1 MEYIKIKGTDI
12 EVSTVGL
19 GTWAIGGWMWGGTEE
34 KTSIDTIHAAI
45 DKGITLI
52 DTAPAYGFGTSE
64 KIIGKAVREAPV
76 ARDKVVLATKVA
88 LEWKDEKV
96 FRNASTDRIKKEV
109 EDSLQRLQTD
119 YIDLY
124 QVHWPDPKTSIEET
138 ATTLQQLKKEGKIR
152 AIGVSNF
159 DTQQMDE
166 FRKYADL
173 NSLQPPYN
181 LFEREIEKDLLPY
194 CEENDITTLLYSSLC
209 RGLLTG
215 KMKPDSQWE
224 GDDLRNVD
232 PKFQEPRYDQY
243 LYAVQQL
250 DDYARTHHGKRV
262 IHLAIRWILQQPA
275 ANIPLWGARKPQQVD
290 ALGEL
295 FGWELSTED
304 LKNIDQ
310 ILNDTIKDPV
320 GPEFMAP
327 PKE

>member
-34 KTSIDTIHAAI
+34 KTSIETIHAAI

-64 KIIGKAVREAPV
+64 KIIGKAVKEAPV
-76 ARDKVVLATKVA
+76 SRDKVVLATKVA

-96 FRNASTDRIKKEV
+96 FRNASKERIKKEV

-159 DTQQMDE
+159 DIQQMDE

-194 CEENDITTLLYSSLC
+194 CEKNDITTLLYSSLC

-215 KMKPDSQWE
+215 KMKPDSQWD

-295 FGWELSTED
+295 FGWELSQDD